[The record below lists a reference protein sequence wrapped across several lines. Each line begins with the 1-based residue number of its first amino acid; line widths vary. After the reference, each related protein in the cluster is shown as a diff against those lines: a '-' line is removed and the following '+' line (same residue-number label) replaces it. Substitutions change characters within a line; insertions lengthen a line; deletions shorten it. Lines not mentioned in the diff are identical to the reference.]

1 VTIVKTYK
9 QKNITELTVCKESW
23 SDVLMSII
31 TWIALVIG
39 GYLIAK
45 ALKFLKQIERFEEK
59 NKCDKNETNS
69 IRSLEDTSS
78 DINEDVIRSNSLSQ
92 NNASQIVRPSLS
104 NGPTP
109 WLTTVRNDAYETHRR
124 LSTGATSEVN
134 INVENK

>member
-1 VTIVKTYK
+1 MTIIKTYK
-9 QKNITELTVCKESW
+9 QKNITEPTFCKESW

-39 GYLIAK
+39 GYLIGK
-45 ALKFLKQIERFEEK
+45 ALKFLKQTERFEEK
-59 NKCDKNETNS
+59 NNCDENESNS
-69 IRSLEDTSS
+69 MTSFEDTKT
-78 DINEDVIRSNSLSQ
+78 DINEDIIRSNSLSQ

-109 WLTTVRNDAYETHRR
+109 WLTTVRNDAYETRR
-124 LSTGATSEVN
+124 LSSGTTNEVN